1 MQRVVCKLRFPPAIC
16 SFFLPACKKG
26 GHKSDLALNKSQYL
40 LFFVLDEK
48 ENDTNNLSR
57 ILETRNSPQQDD
69 EDDHIEVE
77 GPVDFTIKS
86 EMCSSPGPGDRP
98 TPTPD
103 FTEMAAFFA
112 AVRSSVG
119 NGQGQQQASYNYI
132 KTNHQ

>member
-1 MQRVVCKLRFPPAIC
+1 MTT
-16 SFFLPACKKG
+16 G
-26 GHKSDLALNKSQYL
+26 
-40 LFFVLDEK
+40 
-48 ENDTNNLSR
+48 ENPDTNNLAGA
-57 ILETRNSPQQDD
+57 RNSLQQDD

-86 EMCSSPGPGDRP
+86 EMSGSPGPGDRP

-119 NGQGQQQASYNYI
+119 NGQAHPQV
-132 KTNHQ
+132 K